1 MKKKSLLLIT
11 LILILFFLA
20 ATPFAPAVV
29 IDWYAVGPSSAHL
42 SENNVQLHS
51 VVGQGT
57 ADEVNDAGVEICSG
71 YLCIITRILQRIFL
85 PLILK

>member
-51 VVGQGT
+51 VVGQGAAGQVSY
-57 ADEVNDAGVEICSG
+57 ADFEICSG
-71 YLCIITRILQRIFL
+71 YLCIISRILQRIFL
-85 PLILK
+85 PLILR